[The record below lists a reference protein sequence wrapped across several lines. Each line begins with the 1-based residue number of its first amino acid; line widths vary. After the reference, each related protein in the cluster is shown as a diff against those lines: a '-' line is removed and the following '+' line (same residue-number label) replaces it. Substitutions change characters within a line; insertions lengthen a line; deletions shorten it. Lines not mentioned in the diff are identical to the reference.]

1 MRHLSPIKT
10 NLPFF
15 SKSLFLI
22 IVFIAFFVPTPYVLL
37 TPGTPQNI
45 LTDAISISGAQ
56 SYPAKGKLSVTS
68 VMVTNPDSYIT
79 GFDIL
84 YGWTN
89 GEQAVLPRVEIYP
102 DGESA
107 EESTQQ
113 GAADMQESQ
122 ANATS
127 AALSLLGYK
136 SQTKLIINSVNAKS
150 FAYKSLFAGDQVV
163 GIDQIALNSAS
174 EITDYLDRKKPNQII
189 RLKVIRDAKVASSTG
204 SKANGDG
211 DPTPIEIPVKL
222 SAREDGS
229 AFIGINIES
238 KYIFPVTVKI
248 KLDETGGPSG
258 GLIFALGIIEKLQSE
273 DLIRGRNI
281 AGTGTITDLGEVG
294 PIGGITEKII
304 GAKKAGVSIFL
315 APIENCSDIK
325 DPELLEGIKVVPVAT
340 LAQALAV
347 LRAPDNAELAS
358 CKSR

>member
-1 MRHLSPIKT
+1 LRQLSPFKA

-15 SKSLFLI
+15 SKSLFILI
-22 IVFIAFFVPTPYVLL
+22 VLIAFFVPTPYVLMS
-37 TPGTPQNI
+37 PGQPQNI
-45 LTDAISISGAQ
+45 LTNAISISGAQ
-56 SYPAKGKLSVTS
+56 TFPAKGKLSVTS

-89 GEQAVLPRVEIYP
+89 GDQAVLPRVEIYP
-102 DGESA
+102 EDETA

-136 SQTKLIINSVNAKS
+136 AETKLIINTVNPKS
-150 FAYKSLFAGDQVV
+150 FAFKTLLAGDQIV
-163 GIDQIALNSAS
+163 GIDQIALKSAS
-174 EITDYLDRKKPNQII
+174 EITDYLGSKKSDEVIK
-189 RLKVIRDAKVASSTG
+189 LKVIRSNNPDSGTATG
-204 SKANGDG
+204 V
-211 DPTPIEIPVKL
+211 IEIPVKL
-222 SAREDGS
+222 SARDDGS
-229 AFIGINIES
+229 AFIGVSIES
-238 KYIFPVTVKI
+238 KYIFPITVKI

-281 AGTGTITDLGEVG
+281 AGTGTITDLGQVG

-325 DPELLEGIKVVPVAT
+325 NPELFEGIKVVPVAT
-340 LAQALAV
+340 LSQALAV
-347 LRAPDNAELAS
+347 LRAPDGAKLAS
-358 CKSR
+358 CKSS